1 MNIILPNKIN
11 GGKPDVINDARRV
24 TVIGAN
30 GAGKTRFSARLIE
43 MFSHRAYKLSALR
56 AIFPTT
62 SVNRLEGS
70 IDMLYNE
77 KSSMTH
83 IFKGAA
89 ESEFERL
96 IFLLMQ
102 EEFIDMLTYKAA
114 LKINGKAEMPRTR
127 LDDVLRR
134 WMEVFP
140 QNRVQR
146 LDGKLLFSNESD
158 DEPYSSQLLSNGEK
172 AVLYYIGAVLYAMRG
187 AVIFVDSP
195 EIFLHHSI
203 MQTLWN
209 VIEEMRPDCTFIYN
223 THDIEFASSRIDNV
237 CVWVRS
243 YDNMREAWDYR
254 IVSNSTFP
262 DEIYFDILGSRKPV
276 LFVEG
281 DEMHSIDSKFYPLI
295 FTEYTVKP
303 VGSCD
308 KVIEVTRAFN
318 DMQSFHHLDSHG
330 IVDRDRRND
339 HEVSYLRGKKIF
351 VPDVAEIEN
360 ILMLEG
366 VVRTVARHYHKDE
379 NRVFTKVKNAVLNMF
394 RSMLKQQALMHVRH
408 NVKSSVEMQ
417 IDRKFQNINAL
428 EDHISDLVYEINPRG
443 LYDKFCRQF
452 HDYEQRDDYA
462 AVLKV
467 FNEKT
472 IINNSNVAQLC
483 GLRNKDHYVKAIL
496 SILKEDGPDAQSI
509 RQAVKECFGI
519 TATEEA
525 SAAATTTSTPP
536 TDTAQAKQAAT

>member
-1 MNIILPNKIN
+1 MNIILPPKAN
-11 GGKPDVINDARRV
+11 GGKPDVINNARRV

-43 MFSHRAYKLSALR
+43 SFPHRAYKLSALR

-62 SVNRLEGS
+62 SINKLEGS
-70 IDMLYNE
+70 IDMIYAE
-77 KSSMTH
+77 KASLTH

-96 IFLLMQ
+96 IFLLLQ
-102 EEFIDMLTYKAA
+102 EEFIDILTYKTR
-114 LKINGKAEMPRTR
+114 LNTEDNIELPRTK
-127 LDDVLRR
+127 LDDVLQR
-134 WMEVFP
+134 WIKVFP
-140 QNRVQR
+140 QNRVSR
-146 LDGKLLFSNESD
+146 LDGKLFFSNECD

-172 AVLYYIGAVLYAMRG
+172 AVLYYIGAVLYAMPN

-209 VIEEMRPDCTFIYN
+209 VIEGMRPDCTFIYN

-243 YDNMREAWDYR
+243 YDNTREAWDYR
-254 IVSNSTFP
+254 IVTSSTFP
-262 DEIYFDILGSRKPV
+262 DEIYFDILGTRKPV

-281 DEMHSIDSKFYPLI
+281 DEMHSIDSKLYPLI

-339 HEVSYLRGKKIF
+339 HEVTYLRNKKIF

-366 VVRTVARHYHKDE
+366 VVRTVARHYNRDE
-379 NRVFTKVKNAVLNMF
+379 NRVFSKVKQAVLNMF

-408 NVKSSVEMQ
+408 NVKSSIEMR

-428 EDHISDLVYEINPRG
+428 EDHMSDLVHEINPRG
-443 LYDKFCRQF
+443 LYDNFCRQF
-452 HDYEQRDDYA
+452 HEYEQQDNYA

-472 IINNSNVAQLC
+472 IINNSNVAPLC

-496 SILKEDGPDAQSI
+496 TILKEDGRDAQEI
-509 RQAVKECFGI
+509 RKAVKACFGI
-519 TATEEA
+519 TP
-525 SAAATTTSTPP
+525 PP
-536 TDTAQAKQAAT
+536 TQAATSEPNNGD

>member
-1 MNIILPNKIN
+1 M
-11 GGKPDVINDARRV
+11 
-24 TVIGAN
+24 
-30 GAGKTRFSARLIE
+30 
-43 MFSHRAYKLSALR
+43 
-56 AIFPTT
+56 
-62 SVNRLEGS
+62 
-70 IDMLYNE
+70 
-77 KSSMTH
+77 
-83 IFKGAA
+83 
-89 ESEFERL
+89 
-96 IFLLMQ
+96 
-102 EEFIDMLTYKAA
+102 
-114 LKINGKAEMPRTR
+114 
-127 LDDVLRR
+127 
-134 WMEVFP
+134 
-140 QNRVQR
+140 
-146 LDGKLLFSNESD
+146 
-158 DEPYSSQLLSNGEK
+158 
-172 AVLYYIGAVLYAMRG
+172 LYYIGAVLYAMRG

-519 TATEEA
+519 TATAEA
-525 SAAATTTSTPP
+525 TAVATTTSTPP

>member
-1 MNIILPNKIN
+1 MNIILPKKLS
-11 GGKPDVINDARRV
+11 GKPDVINDARRI

-30 GAGKTRFSARLIE
+30 GAGKTRFSARLME
-43 MFSHRAYKLSALR
+43 MFPHQAFKLSALR

-62 SVNRLEGS
+62 SINKLEGS
-70 IDMLYNE
+70 IDMLYTE

-83 IFKGAA
+83 IVRGAA
-89 ESEFERL
+89 ESELERL

-102 EEFIDMLTYKAA
+102 DEFIDMITYKAQ
-114 LKINGKAEMPRTR
+114 LKNGQNVEMPHTR
-127 LDDVLRR
+127 LDDVLNR
-134 WMEVFP
+134 WIEVFP
-140 QNRVQR
+140 QNRVLR
-146 LDGKLLFSNESD
+146 LDGKLLFSNESE

-172 AVLYYIGAVLYAMRG
+172 TVLYYIGAVSYAMPN

-195 EIFLHHSI
+195 EVFLHHSI
-203 MQTLWN
+203 MQALWN

-237 CVWVRS
+237 CVWVRG
-243 YDNMREAWDYR
+243 YDNAHEAWDYR
-254 IVSNSTFP
+254 IVSRSTFP

-276 LFVEG
+276 LFIEG
-281 DEMHSIDSKFYPLI
+281 DEMHSIDSKLYPLI

-318 DMQSFHHLDSHG
+318 DMQAFHHLDSHG
-330 IVDRDRRND
+330 LVDRDRRNE
-339 HEVSYLRGKKIF
+339 HEVAYLRQKKIF
-351 VPDVAEIEN
+351 VPEVAEIEN

-366 VVRTVARHYHKDE
+366 VVRTVARHFHRNE
-379 NRVFTKVKNAVLNMF
+379 ERVFQRVKRAVINMF

-408 NVKSSVEMQ
+408 SVKSSVEMR

-428 EDHISDLVYEINPRG
+428 EDHMMDLVHEINPRG
-443 LYDKFCRQF
+443 MYDDFCRLF
-452 HDYEQRDDYA
+452 HDYEQREDYA

-472 IINNSNVAQLC
+472 IINNSNVATLC
-483 GLRNKDHYVKAIL
+483 GLRNKEHYVKAIL
-496 SILKEDGPDAQSI
+496 TILKENGPDADSI
-509 RQAVKECFGI
+509 RRAVKECFGI
-519 TATEEA
+519 TDKA
-525 SAAATTTSTPP
+525 TSTE
-536 TDTAQAKQAAT
+536 K

>member
-43 MFSHRAYKLSALR
+43 MFPRRAYKLSALR

-172 AVLYYIGAVLYAMRG
+172 AVLYYIDAVLYAMRG

-519 TATEEA
+519 TATAEA
-525 SAAATTTSTPP
+525 TAVATTTSTPP

>member
-1 MNIILPNKIN
+1 MNIILPDKTN
-11 GGKPDVINDARRV
+11 GNTPDVINNAKRV

-30 GAGKTRFSARLIE
+30 GAGKTRFSARLME
-43 MFSHRAYKLSALR
+43 MFPHRAFKLSALR

-62 SVNRLEGS
+62 SVSKLEGS

-77 KSSMTH
+77 RSTMTH
-83 IFKGAA
+83 IIRGAA

-96 IFLLMQ
+96 IYLLMHD
-102 EEFIDMLTYKAA
+102 EFIDMLTYKAR
-114 LKINGKAEMPRTR
+114 LKSGDRVEMPCTR
-127 LDDVLRR
+127 LDDVLNR
-134 WMEVFP
+134 WIKVFP
-140 QNRVQR
+140 QNKVFRF
-146 LDGKLLFSNESD
+146 DGKLLFSSND
-158 DEPYSSQLLSNGEK
+158 NDHKPYSSQLLSNGEK
-172 AVLYYIGAVLYAMRG
+172 AVLYYIGAVLYAMPE

-237 CVWVRS
+237 CVWVRN
-243 YDNMREAWDYR
+243 YDSMNEAWDYQ

-276 LFVEG
+276 LFIEG
-281 DEMHSIDSKFYPLI
+281 DEIHSIDSKLYPLI

-303 VGSCD
+303 VGSCN

-339 HEVSYLRGKKIF
+339 HEVAYLRQKKIL

-366 VVRTVARHYHKDE
+366 VVRTVARHYHKDDT
-379 NRVFTKVKNAVLNMF
+379 RVFVKVKKAVINMF
-394 RSMLKQQALMHVRH
+394 RSVLKQQALMHVRH
-408 NVKSSVEMQ
+408 RVKSSVEMR

-428 EDHISDLVYEINPRG
+428 ENHMLDLVHEINPRG
-443 LYDKFCRQF
+443 MYDEMCRQF
-452 HDYEQRDDYA
+452 HVYEQREDYA

-472 IINNSNVAQLC
+472 IITNSNVAVLC
-483 GLRNKDHYVKAIL
+483 GLRNKDHYIKAIL
-496 SILKEDGPDAQSI
+496 TILKEDGRDAQDI
-509 RQAVKECFGI
+509 RKAVKDCFGI
-519 TATEEA
+519 TVAG
-525 SAAATTTSTPP
+525 SAAGALQDNIPI
-536 TDTAQAKQAAT
+536 DKEKK

>member
-1 MNIILPNKIN
+1 MNIILPNKIS
-11 GGKPDVINDARRV
+11 GKPDVINDARRI

-30 GAGKTRFSARLIE
+30 GAGKTRFSVRLME
-43 MFSHRAYKLSALR
+43 MFHGRAYKLSALR
-56 AIFPTT
+56 AIFPTI
-62 SVNRLEGS
+62 SLNKMEGS
-70 IDMLYNE
+70 IDMLYGE
-77 KSSMTH
+77 RSTMSH
-83 IFKGAA
+83 IFRGAA

-96 IFLLMQ
+96 IYLLMHD
-102 EEFIDMLTYKAA
+102 EFIDMLIYKTKLNDGA
-114 LKINGKAEMPRTR
+114 KVEMPRTR
-127 LDDVLRR
+127 LDDVLHR

-140 QNRVQR
+140 QNRVSR
-146 LDGKLLFSNESD
+146 LDGKLLFSNDSD

-172 AVLYYIGAVLYAMRG
+172 AVLYYIGAVLYAMPD

-243 YDNMREAWDYR
+243 YDNTKEAWDYR

-281 DEMHSIDSKFYPLI
+281 DEMHSIDSKLYPLI

-339 HEVSYLRGKKIF
+339 HEVEYLRQKKIF

-366 VVRTVARHYHKDE
+366 VVRTVARHYHRDE
-379 NRVFTKVKNAVLNMF
+379 NRVFTKVRKAVINMF

-408 NVKSSVEMQ
+408 SVKSSVEMR

-443 LYDKFCRQF
+443 LYDDFCRKF
-452 HDYEQRDDYA
+452 HTYEQTEDYA

-472 IINNSNVAQLC
+472 IINNSNVAPLC

-496 SILKEDGPDAQSI
+496 SILKEDGRDAQAI
-509 RQAVKECFGI
+509 RKAVKECFGI
-519 TATEEA
+519 IPATIDA
-525 SAAATTTSTPP
+525 ANAATPAAAAPP
-536 TDTAQAKQAAT
+536 GAS